1 MDDTGGFSG
10 VATEFLETIAD
21 DYTNIP
27 VLLYCARG
35 PGLNVST
42 RSQRPTIS
50 NSLHDAISFA
60 RLSAYCKL
68 MVPIGLS
75 SLTKSKNWKYTIS
88 HCMNLIYRKLCM
100 ISRLLTFYWS
110 SSVYF
115 IWIAFF
121 SLFHKIYLT
130 FLTYFYLDFHSRVW
144 MKGKASRFLSI
155 KDEKPYHSSAVY
167 ASAIHSIS
175 LPLRMEQLS
184 PTADLSN
191 ASGAADMNEII
202 QMLAGQARQN
212 MISTMDIAMPAPSLS
227 GTLCSVIQILTS
239 LWNYFFSTSR
249 NT

>member
-1 MDDTGGFSG
+1 M
-10 VATEFLETIAD
+10 
-21 DYTNIP
+21 
-27 VLLYCARG
+27 
-35 PGLNVST
+35 
-42 RSQRPTIS
+42 
-50 NSLHDAISFA
+50 
-60 RLSAYCKL
+60 
-68 MVPIGLS
+68 
-75 SLTKSKNWKYTIS
+75 
-88 HCMNLIYRKLCM
+88 
-100 ISRLLTFYWS
+100 
-110 SSVYF
+110 
-115 IWIAFF
+115 
-121 SLFHKIYLT
+121 LFHKIYLT

-239 LWNYFFSTSR
+239 LWNYFFPTSR